1 MKQHY
6 KIGDE
11 NVSYYIGN
19 KYVKAEKG
27 INETLLL
34 RLVYLPPGLLL
45 LDSWCLRGWVLGGGH
60 RGWVDG
66 LRAGSGEGW
75 GAREEQIG
83 DQTSRRLT
91 HS

>member
-1 MKQHY
+1 MYHITLEMNMSKR
-6 KIGDE
+6 K
-11 NVSYYIGN
+11 
-19 KYVKAEKG
+19 KG

-66 LRAGSGEGW
+66 LRAGSGAAGELG
-75 GAREEQIG
+75 R
-83 DQTSRRLT
+83 SK
-91 HS
+91 